1 MSVPDGDN
9 RRIRESP
16 PQRRQAQ
23 SRTLE
28 LLRVAGTHRAV
39 GEQIGVACSAAIRRR
54 CDAVGDSTVTAAQPY
69 LEVTRR
75 ALPWLVEELDGV
87 ADAAGVE
94 RGRLFAAGIEEL
106 DEAPAPEPA
115 RGCSDLVACAPAS
128 ADGGVWVAH
137 TNDLPASAEEDLIA
151 IEWRVPGDPV
161 VLTVGIGPWISVGF
175 NSGGLSLTGNEVAPN
190 DNRPGIPRLLHVR
203 DIVRRRTLEDAVA
216 AALHPDRASSYNTV
230 LAHAGGGAVS
240 VEGSATDAELIR
252 PDARGTLAHTNHY
265 VSDRMLP
272 YEGDVE
278 YAARSDVR
286 YRRAL
291 SWLAEGTITAATL
304 RAAISDHRD
313 APDSI
318 CRHPGPGSQ
327 TKTVFWCIADVTRRE
342 ITFGRGNPCD
352 SEQQHYAFD

>member
-1 MSVPDGDN
+1 VPVRDGDN
-9 RRIRESP
+9 RRIPETP

-28 LLRVAGTHRAV
+28 LLRVAGTHRGV
-39 GEQIGVACSAAIRRR
+39 GEQIGAACSDAIHRR
-54 CDAVGDSTVTAAQPY
+54 CDAVGDAAVAAAQPY
-69 LEVTRR
+69 LEVTQRE
-75 ALPWLVEELDGV
+75 LPWLVDELDGV

-106 DEAPAPEPA
+106 DDAPAPEPA

-128 ADGGVWVAH
+128 ADGSVWVAH
-137 TNDLPASAEEDLIA
+137 TNDLSASAEEDLIA

-161 VLTVGIGPWISVGF
+161 LLTVGIGPWISVGF
-175 NSGGLSLTGNEVAPN
+175 NSAGLSLTGNEVAPN
-190 DNRPGIPRLLHVR
+190 DNRPGVPRLLHVR
-203 DIVRRRTLEDAVA
+203 DIVRRRTLDDAVA
-216 AALHPDRASSYNTV
+216 AALDPARASSYNTV
-230 LAHAGGGAVS
+230 LAHAGGGVVS

-272 YEGDVE
+272 YEGDVD

-291 SWLAEGTITAATL
+291 SWLAEGSITAATL

-318 CRHPGPGSQ
+318 CRHPRPSSQ

-352 SEQQHYAFD
+352 SEDQHYAFD